1 MNDTKFK
8 AFKIKIAIALTLVLF
23 LIFAKSLVDKSNVDE
38 LEASFVTV
46 YEDRLVVQDYIF
58 HISELLFRMRLL
70 VANTESLDQYL
81 SIRGQ
86 VMDYHDQ
93 ILNIIADF
101 EQTHLTEKEAEYLQE
116 FKSLVRD
123 KLEIQ
128 SYFTGLE
135 ESERNYQSS
144 VEKFNNDFERVFY
157 DLSELSKIQLREGEK
172 LTNLSYR
179 IKARSDIWLQFEYAV
194 LFVLLIIISMLIYSS
209 RGIKKKE
216 SFSNSN

>member
-1 MNDTKFK
+1 MKESNFK
-8 AFKIKIAIALTLVLF
+8 SFKIKIAIALTLVLF

-58 HISELLFRMRLL
+58 NITELLFRMRLL

-81 SIRGQ
+81 SIQNQ
-86 VMDYHDQ
+86 VMAYHDQ
-93 ILNIIADF
+93 ILNIISDF
-101 EQTHLTEKEAEYLQE
+101 EKTHLTPKEAEYLKDFE
-116 FKSLVRD
+116 TLIRD
-123 KLEIQ
+123 KLEIE
-128 SYFTGLE
+128 SYFTGFE
-135 ESERNYQSS
+135 ESDRNYQSS
-144 VEKFNNDFERVFY
+144 VEKFNTDFEKVFY
-157 DLSELSKIQLREGEK
+157 DLRELSKIQLREGEK

-209 RGIKKKE
+209 RDISKE
-216 SFSNSN
+216 KTHSTSN

>member
-1 MNDTKFK
+1 MSDSSFK
-8 AFKIKIAIALTLVLF
+8 AFKIKIAIALSLVLF

-58 HISELLFRMRLL
+58 NITELLFRMRLL

-81 SIRGQ
+81 SVKNQ
-86 VMDYHDQ
+86 VMDYHEQ

-101 EQTHLTEKEAEYLQE
+101 EKTHLTPKESEYLQE
-116 FKSLVRD
+116 FKRLVAD
-123 KLEIQ
+123 KLEIE
-128 SYFTGLE
+128 SYFTDLE
-135 ESERNYQSS
+135 KSEQNYQTS
-144 VEKFNNDFERVFY
+144 VGKFNTDFERVFY
-157 DLSELSKIQLREGEK
+157 DLRELAKIQLTEGEK

-209 RGIKKKE
+209 RGIEKKE
-216 SFSNSN
+216 SYSK

>member
-1 MNDTKFK
+1 MKESNFK
-8 AFKIKIAIALTLVLF
+8 SFKIKIAIALTLVLF

-58 HISELLFRMRLL
+58 NITELLFRMRLL

-81 SIRGQ
+81 SIQNQ
-86 VMDYHDQ
+86 VMAYHDQ
-93 ILNIIADF
+93 ILNIISDF
-101 EQTHLTEKEAEYLQE
+101 EKTHLTPKEAEYLKDFE
-116 FKSLVRD
+116 TLIRD
-123 KLEIQ
+123 KLEIE

-135 ESERNYQSS
+135 ESDRNYQSS
-144 VEKFNNDFERVFY
+144 VEKFNTDFEKVFY
-157 DLSELSKIQLREGEK
+157 DLRELSKIQLREGEK

-209 RGIKKKE
+209 RDIRKE
-216 SFSNSN
+216 KTHSNSN

>member
-1 MNDTKFK
+1 MKDPDFK
-8 AFKIKIAIALTLVLF
+8 VFKIKIAIALSLVLF

-58 HISELLFRMRLL
+58 NITELLFRMRLL

-81 SIRGQ
+81 SIKSQ

-93 ILNIIADF
+93 ILNIISDF
-101 EQTHLTEKEAEYLQE
+101 EKTHLTPKESDYLQE

-123 KLEIQ
+123 KLEIE
-128 SYFTGLE
+128 SYFSGLE
-135 ESERNYQSS
+135 KSDRNYQSS
-144 VEKFNNDFERVFY
+144 MEKFNTDFEKVFY
-157 DLSELSKIQLREGEK
+157 DLRELSKIQLREGEK

-209 RGIKKKE
+209 RGIRKKE
-216 SFSNSN
+216 TYSN

>member
-1 MNDTKFK
+1 MSDSSSK
-8 AFKIKIAIALTLVLF
+8 AFKIKIAIALSLVLF

-58 HISELLFRMRLL
+58 NITELLFRMRLL

-81 SIRGQ
+81 SVKNQ

-93 ILNIIADF
+93 ILNIISDF
-101 EQTHLTEKEAEYLQE
+101 EKTHLTPKESEYLQE
-116 FKSLVRD
+116 FKSLVAD
-123 KLEIQ
+123 KLEIE
-128 SYFTGLE
+128 SYFTDLE
-135 ESERNYQSS
+135 KSEQNYQTS
-144 VEKFNNDFERVFY
+144 VEKFNTDFERVFY
-157 DLSELSKIQLREGEK
+157 DLRELSKIQLREGEK

-209 RGIKKKE
+209 RDIVKKE
-216 SFSNSN
+216 TYSN